1 MVRRWAPGYPKKS
14 NGCLVAVVILIAI
27 IAYLVFSN
35 AK

>member
-1 MVRRWAPGYPKKS
+1 MVRRWAPGYPKKPK
-14 NGCLVAVVILIAI
+14 GCLVAVVILIAI